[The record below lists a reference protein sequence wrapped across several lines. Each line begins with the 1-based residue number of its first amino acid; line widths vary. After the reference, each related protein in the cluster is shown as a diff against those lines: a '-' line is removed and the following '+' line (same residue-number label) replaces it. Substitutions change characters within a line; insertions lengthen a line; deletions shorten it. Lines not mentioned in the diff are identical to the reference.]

1 MYGLLSGTVQDPLLW
16 TAETP
21 YLYILVVSLYSSIKD
36 AEKGIGA
43 IDVETSRVGIRDIQI
58 TGMVMGQCL
67 CVCIQVRTYACVTN

>member
-58 TGMVMGQCL
+58 TGKIRG
-67 CVCIQVRTYACVTN
+67 